1 MVLAHVDKLGR
12 LADTPESR
20 LGDGL
25 RFTGKSDHGAV
36 GSLARVNIEQR
47 NALDSSDS
55 VGNVFDNLF
64 VAALAEIGHTFNY
77 SFIHKGS
84 IHVCHK
90 DTKK

>member
-1 MVLAHVDKLGR
+1 MSISSAALQIP
-12 LADTPESR
+12 PESR

-77 SFIHKGS
+77 SFYP
-84 IHVCHK
+84 
-90 DTKK
+90 